1 MLSRSVSTLM
11 TEPDALEAPAGGLR
25 RQWLGVTLAVFI
37 VVMLALWLD
46 IGQVAE
52 ILSHMPL
59 AAVAAVV
66 LMILLDRIVMA
77 WKWLLLLRV
86 GGVHLPLRRAARW
99 YLQGTI
105 SAAFMPT
112 QVGGDLLRGYWAS
125 RPTRRRAFVFASLVM
140 EKVLGLLSALHFGIA
155 GSVVLLCWLLSDYI
169 WLWPLLGIAAI
180 VGTSMVFILSLHARV
195 HSTILKLLARTKG
208 RKVLGLLHRLY
219 VAYSHFSMARGAL
232 LRNYL
237 ITLGGHLLKMGVYV
251 LIAVALGYAATP
263 LLLFAVTTLHALVMR
278 IPISPDGWGIGEL
291 SAVALYGLI
300 GIHAEG
306 AFAIMLV
313 YHLAVLIACSPGLL
327 FLLRGEHSS
336 AAHSGSTGDT
346 PVVKR
351 SR

>member
-1 MLSRSVSTLM
+1 MLSRSLSTGLM
-11 TEPDALEAPAGGLR
+11 TEPDSLEAPAGGLR
-25 RQWLGVTLAVFI
+25 HHWLGVLLAVFI
-37 VVMLALWLD
+37 LVMLALWLD

-52 ILSHMPL
+52 ILARMPL
-59 AAVAAVV
+59 AAVAGVV
-66 LMILLDRIVMA
+66 LLVLLDRIVMA

-105 SAAFMPT
+105 SASFMPT

-140 EKVLGLLSALHFGIA
+140 EKMLGFLSALHFGIA
-155 GSVVLLCWLLSDYI
+155 GGVVLLCWMLPDYI
-169 WLWPLLGIAAI
+169 WLWPILGIGAI
-180 VGTSMVFILSLHARV
+180 VGTSAAFILSLHARV
-195 HSTILKLLARTKG
+195 HSTVLKLLARTKG
-208 RKVLGLLHRLY
+208 RKVLGFLHRLY

-237 ITLGGHLLKMGVYV
+237 ITLGGHLLKMSVYV
-251 LIAVALGYAATP
+251 FIALALGYASAP
-263 LLLFAVTTLHALVMR
+263 WLLLAATTLHALVMR
-278 IPISPDGWGIGEL
+278 IPISPDGWGVGEL

-313 YHLAVLIACSPGLL
+313 YHVAVLIACSPGLI
-327 FLLRGEHSS
+327 FLLRGERS
-336 AAHSGSTGDT
+336 AYPGSADETAI
-346 PVVKR
+346 VER
-351 SR
+351 SP